1 MKVLAAMSGGVDSA
15 VAAARAVEA
24 GHDVTGVHLA
34 LSKNPQTYRSGARGC
49 CSKEDA
55 HDARRAADVLGIPF
69 YVWDLSDRFAENV
82 VDDFLA
88 EYAAGRTPNPCLR
101 CNEKIKFSA
110 VLDRAVALGFDAV
123 CTGHY
128 GRLIRHDKDVELHR
142 AADFAKDQSYVL
154 GGLNQDQLRRS
165 YFPLGSSLKADV
177 RPEARDRGLAV
188 ADKPDSHDICFI
200 ANGDTAG
207 FLEQR
212 LGTRPG
218 DIVDLEGAKVGE
230 HAGSHRFTVGQRRGL
245 RLGTPADDGQPR
257 FVVGIAPATNT
268 ITVGPRD
275 ALAVK
280 IIRAIRPTW
289 TGGPT
294 DRQWSGQVQVRA
306 HGHPLEAAVEV
317 ADHGLEV
324 VLETATTG
332 VAPGQAVVLY
342 AGSRVVGSATISAT
356 QA

>member
-82 VDDFLA
+82 VEDFLA

-110 VLDRAVALGFDAV
+110 VLDRGVALGFDAV

-128 GRLIRHDKDVELHR
+128 GRLIRNGKDVELHR

-154 GGLNQDQLRRS
+154 GVLNQDQLRRS

-177 RPEARDRGLAV
+177 RVQARDRGLAV

-230 HAGSHRFTVGQRRGL
+230 HTGSHRFTVGQRRGL
-245 RLGTPADDGQPR
+245 RLGAPADDGQPR

-268 ITVGPRD
+268 ITVGPRN

-280 IIRAIRPTW
+280 VIRAIRPTW

-306 HGHPLEAAVEV
+306 HGHPLEAIVEV